1 MKRYAMAIDLKAC
14 VGCSACSVACTMEN
28 DVPIGIHRLW
38 IRNTTIGSFPDLTVE
53 FRPEQCNHC
62 EDAPCVPVCPTKCC
76 YITEDG
82 IVDIDAHKCIACSAC
97 IAACPYDARS
107 MHPDGYVTKCNFC
120 RHRLEEG
127 RLPACVE
134 TCPTLARSFG
144 DLNDPN
150 SAVAHALRDA
160 DRVDVL
166 RPEQGV
172 GPNVYYLNAPADFG
186 LIEALDLIGEEG
198 AHR

>member
-28 DVPIGIHRLW
+28 DVPVGIHRLW
-38 IRNTTIGSFPDLTVE
+38 IRNTEIGAFPNLTVE

-62 EDAPCVPVCPTKCC
+62 EEAPCVPVCPTGCC
-76 YITEDG
+76 YVTEDG

-107 MHPDGYVTKCNFC
+107 MHPDGYVTKCDFC

-127 RLPACVE
+127 RMPACVE

-150 SAVAHALRDA
+150 SAVSQAIRNA
-160 DRVDVL
+160 DTVDVM
-166 RPEQGV
+166 RPELGV
-172 GPNVYYLNAPADFG
+172 GPNVYYLNAPANFG
-186 LIEALDLIGEEG
+186 LIEALDLLGEEG
-198 AHR
+198 AH

>member
-1 MKRYAMAIDLKAC
+1 MKRYAMTIDLKAC

-28 DVPIGIHRLW
+28 NVPIGRHRLW
-38 IRNTTIGSFPDLTVE
+38 IRNTEVGTFPDLTVE

-62 EDAPCVPVCPTKCC
+62 EDPPCVPVCPTGCC
-76 YITEDG
+76 YVTEDG
-82 IVDIDAHKCIACSAC
+82 IVDIEANKCIACSAC
-97 IAACPYDARS
+97 IAACPYDARF
-107 MHPDGYVTKCNFC
+107 MHPGGYVQKCDFC

-127 RLPACVE
+127 KLPACVE

-144 DLNDPN
+144 DLSDPD
-150 SAVAHALRDA
+150 SAVSHAIRNA

-172 GPNVYYLNAPADFG
+172 GPNVYYLNAPHRFG
-186 LIEALDLIGEEG
+186 LIEALDVLAEGG
-198 AHR
+198 AH

>member
-14 VGCSACSVACTMEN
+14 VGCSACSVACTLEN
-28 DVPIGIHRLW
+28 EVPIGIHRLW
-38 IRNTTIGSFPDLTVE
+38 IRNTEVGEFPNLTVE

-62 EDAPCVPVCPTKCC
+62 EDHPCVPVCPTGCC
-76 YITEDG
+76 YVTEDG
-82 IVDIDAHKCIACSAC
+82 IVDIDSKKCIACSAC

-120 RHRLEEG
+120 RHRVEEG
-127 RLPACVE
+127 KMPACVE

-150 SAVAHALRDA
+150 SPVSQAIRNAA
-160 DRVDVL
+160 RVDVL

-172 GPNVYYLNAPADFG
+172 GPNVYYLNAPASFG
-186 LIEALDLIGEEG
+186 LTDVLDLAAEKGV
-198 AHR
+198 H